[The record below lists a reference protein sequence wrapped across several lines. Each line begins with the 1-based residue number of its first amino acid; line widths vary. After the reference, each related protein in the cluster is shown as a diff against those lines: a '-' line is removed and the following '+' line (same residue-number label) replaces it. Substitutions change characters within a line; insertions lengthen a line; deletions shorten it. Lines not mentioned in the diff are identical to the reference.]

1 MQEERMEN
9 HIKQLKVEFQAL
21 SVDLNNLK
29 REIYEVLE
37 SFNT

>member
-1 MQEERMEN
+1 MEN
-9 HIKQLKVEFQAL
+9 HIEQLKMEFQAL

-37 SFNT
+37 SFNR